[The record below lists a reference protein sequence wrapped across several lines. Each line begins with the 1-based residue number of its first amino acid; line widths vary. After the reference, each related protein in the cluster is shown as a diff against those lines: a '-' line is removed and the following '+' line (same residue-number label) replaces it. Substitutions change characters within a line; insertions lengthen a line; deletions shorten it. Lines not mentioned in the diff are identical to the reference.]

1 MTYTEPPEGDD
12 WPTDLDRG
20 ADSDAA
26 RAVTAYSMV
35 LVASAS
41 AALAATYD

>member
-26 RAVTAYSMV
+26 RAVTACSMV